1 MALKCFVSD
10 SRMRVLVPVQAVIDP
25 AQDVNNCIRHDEAL
39 DSSLL
44 CFPSLRVGISR
55 RATVK

>member
-10 SRMRVLVPVQAVIDP
+10 SRMRVLVPVQAVIDT
-25 AQDVNNCIRHDEAL
+25 AQDVNNCIRHDEAF

-44 CFPSLRVGISR
+44 CFSSLRVGISR
-55 RATVK
+55 